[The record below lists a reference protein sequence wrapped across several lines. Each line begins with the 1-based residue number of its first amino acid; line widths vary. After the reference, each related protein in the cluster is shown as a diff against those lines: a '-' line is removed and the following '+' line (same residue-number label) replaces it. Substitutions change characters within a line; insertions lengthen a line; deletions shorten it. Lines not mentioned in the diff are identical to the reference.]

1 VLSSLV
7 EVEKNSKPTLRPN
20 FYMRIWLSTV
30 SAMSI
35 GGLIIFLQKVR
46 FVKIT
51 ACTNS

>member
-1 VLSSLV
+1 MHSVIITSRSRK
-7 EVEKNSKPTLRPN
+7 KNFKPPVKPI
-20 FYMRIWLSTV
+20 FYMWIWLSTV

-51 ACTNS
+51 RV